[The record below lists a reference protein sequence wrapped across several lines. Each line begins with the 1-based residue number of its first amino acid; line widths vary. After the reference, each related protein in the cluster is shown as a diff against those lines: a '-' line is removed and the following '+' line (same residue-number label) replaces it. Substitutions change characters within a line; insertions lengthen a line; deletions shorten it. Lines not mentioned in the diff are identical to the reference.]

1 MKNIDTIDLLG
12 KQVNNLKILR
22 TLEILEKNPASGKK
36 YREYFYECQ
45 CSCGR
50 LTKIGRRNLISKRA
64 VSCGCQRSKEGKDNS
79 GWKAP
84 GSLVVIFGPG

>member
-36 YREYFYECQ
+36 YREYFYEC
-45 CSCGR
+45 
-50 LTKIGRRNLISKRA
+50 
-64 VSCGCQRSKEGKDNS
+64 
-79 GWKAP
+79 
-84 GSLVVIFGPG
+84 